1 MPPRAA
7 APVGIGWRAPHHA
20 ALLAGRP
27 RLGFVEVHAENHFAE
42 GGAAL
47 AALLAVRAFYPL
59 SLHGVG
65 LALGSAAGL
74 DAAHLERLAR
84 LVERTEPMLVS
95 EHASFARAPTAPR
108 GPVRHAADLLP
119 TGRTPAAL
127 ALLAEHV
134 AQVQDR
140 LRRPIL
146 IEHLATCLG
155 WADEADALPE
165 TEFFNALCR
174 RTGCGLLLDLNNLVV
189 NALNASA
196 GGTDTSPDAGRD
208 RRPDPA
214 LASDPD
220 RAPARDLLLD
230 AVCRFVDALDPA
242 IVGQI
247 HLAGHAPAH
256 AGSGGWVIDD
266 HGRAVPPAVWR
277 AYAHALA
284 VLGPRPTLIEWDT
297 QLPPLA
303 DLVAQ
308 ARLAEAVQPARHDA
322 SLAGAPSAAWGGPQ
336 GACAAEPAGSGTD
349 ASESSIRTD
358 RVDLGTSRLAGA
370 GAGADAGAGAGAGA
384 CEAAAVGTT
393 PRAREAERQQCLV
406 AALAAPAGS
415 AEAAVAEA
423 ALAPWLAA
431 PVPGR
436 APMLAVLRANARAQ
450 AARALAAAYP
460 AVAAAL
466 GDEAFASLARR
477 HWLEHPPASGDLGE
491 WGEALPAAL
500 AADDLLQA
508 WPWLSDL
515 ARLDW
520 AIHRCERAADA
531 PPGPPVLDALA
542 GAEPETLGLQ
552 FTPGAAVAASGWPI
566 ATLRGAVGLADHRQP
581 ARARRDEAADAPA
594 QEHPRSGGPGDTA
607 HAQLQAQA
615 EAALSRHQAE
625 RVIVWRPPGEHRAH
639 TTVLAPADA
648 ACAATLLAGGS
659 LDQALGEALAL
670 DGAWSFTDWLVQACR
685 QGWLLG
691 ARPLPGSHPAAE

>member
-1 MPPRAA
+1 MSPRAA

-47 AALLAVRAFYPL
+47 AALLAVRAFYPV

-95 EHASFARAPTAPR
+95 EHASFARAPSAPR

-165 TEFFNALCR
+165 AEFFNALCR

-189 NALNASA
+189 NALNAS
-196 GGTDTSPDAGRD
+196 GGLTDKSPDAGPD
-208 RRPDPA
+208 RRTDPA
-214 LASDPD
+214 LASDPNS
-220 RAPARDLLLD
+220 APVLD

-242 IVGQI
+242 NVGQI

-308 ARLAEAVQPARHDA
+308 ARLAEALQPARHDA
-322 SLAGAPSAAWGGPQ
+322 SLPGAPSVAWVGPQ
-336 GACAAEPAGSGTD
+336 GVCGAEPAGSGTGV
-349 ASESSIRTD
+349 SESGIRTD
-358 RVDLGTSRLAGA
+358 RVDHGVSRPAG
-370 GAGADAGAGAGAGA
+370 DGAGAGAGA
-384 CEAAAVGTT
+384 CAAAAVD
-393 PRAREAERQQCLV
+393 PAALAREAERQQRLV

-415 AEAAVAEA
+415 VEAAEAEA

-436 APMLAVLRANARAQ
+436 APILAVLRANARVQ

-477 HWLEHPPASGDLGE
+477 HWLEHPPASGDLGD

-500 AADDLLQA
+500 GADALLQD
-508 WPWLSDL
+508 WPWLPDL

-531 PPGPPVLDALA
+531 PPGPPLLDALA
-542 GAEPETLGLQ
+542 SAEPEALGLQ
-552 FTPGAAVAASGWPI
+552 FTPGAVVVASGWPI
-566 ATLRGAVGLADHRQP
+566 ATLRGAVGAADDWSPTLAHP
-581 ARARRDEAADAPA
+581 DEAADAQTQVHA
-594 QEHPRSGGPGDTA
+594 RPGEPSQVA
-607 HAQLQAQA
+607 HALSQPEAMAQA
-615 EAALSRHQAE
+615 ALARHQAE

-670 DGAWSFTDWLVQACR
+670 EGAWSFTDWLVQACR

-691 ARPLPGSHPAAE
+691 ARPLPGSRPAAG